1 MEKIARYT
9 PMARLKMTT
18 GSGGL
23 VDVPAYKTGVFYLCA
38 DVDAVLEA
46 QEKRIAELEAK
57 LGVPPAD
64 PGAAEPAADEP
75 AGGKKA
81 KEKKDK
87 AR

>member
-9 PMARLKMTT
+9 PMSRMKMTT

-23 VDVPAYKTGVFYLCA
+23 VDLPAYKTGVLYLCA
-38 DVDAVLEA
+38 DVDPVLEA

-57 LGVPPAD
+57 LGIQPAD
-64 PGAAEPAADEP
+64 PGAEEPGADEP
-75 AGGKKA
+75 DGGKKG